1 MKHKN
6 NDLVPQIFLAV
17 VGVIL
22 VGIIIYY
29 IMNSVKSTT
38 NLADTILLNTE
49 KTTIEYAEYDI
60 TKYDGEEIRGSEVTN
75 FIRKYLGDYDTS
87 ETAPFYVEVITKI
100 SGSTNINTYNNKEYL
115 DDIKNFSNMQ
125 HYIKPTAI
133 FKGEVIRNTNKV
145 ILGVKFTQK

>member
-1 MKHKN
+1 MRHKN
-6 NDLVPQIFLAV
+6 SDLVPQIFLTV

-29 IMNSVKSTT
+29 VMNSVQSTRR
-38 NLADTILLNTE
+38 LADTIILNTE
-49 KTTIEYAEYDI
+49 KTASQYTEHDI
-60 TKYDGEEIRGSEVTN
+60 VKYDGEDVRGSEVTN
-75 FIRKYLGDYDTS
+75 FIKKHLGNYDTS
-87 ETAPFYVEVITKI
+87 ETAPIYVEVITKI
-100 SGSTNINTYNNKEYL
+100 SGSTNVNTYSNKEHV